1 MKLITKEIEELLKQ
15 YPLYSQEETP
25 TEEKKILVKFFLPAT
40 GWTWYVSE
48 AEKEENGDYLFF
60 GYVVGME
67 SEWGYFRLSDIQ
79 GPFNVRM
86 RINGQEMRVPVTTER
101 DLYFD
106 PCLFGEL
113 DL

>member
-1 MKLITKEIEELLKQ
+1 MKLITKEIERLLEK
-15 YPLYSQEETP
+15 YPIHSQDTKE
-25 TEEKKILVKFFLPAT
+25 TEEHKLLVKFFLPST
-40 GWTWYVSE
+40 GWEWYVAE
-48 AEKEENGDYLFF
+48 AEKEEDGDYLFF
-60 GYVVGME
+60 GYIVGTE

-113 DL
+113 NL

>member
-1 MKLITKEIEELLKQ
+1 MKLITKEVAKLLEK
-15 YPLYSQEETP
+15 YPLHSQD
-25 TEEKKILVKFFLPAT
+25 EKDFHEQEILVKFFLPST
-40 GWTWYVSE
+40 GWEWYVSE

-67 SEWGYFRLSDIQ
+67 SEWGYFRLSEIE
-79 GPFNVRM
+79 GPFNLRM
-86 RINGQEMRVPVTTER
+86 NINGQEVRVPVSTER